1 MSSLKERLSTTNI
14 DDVKADV
21 ISYIED
27 KSVLDIWSN
36 DYFLMLADRIRFL

>member
-1 MSSLKERLSTTNI
+1 MSLLKERLSTTNI